1 MNGTD
6 TRQSWG
12 MPSQSAPMQ
21 PLAKHESTGP
31 ENMDDDDFE
40 RSNMLD
46 ELVGVGGTS
55 ASGKRGSATGM
66 DLARR

>member
-1 MNGTD
+1 
-6 TRQSWG
+6 
-12 MPSQSAPMQ
+12 MQ

-31 ENMDDDDFE
+31 ENMDDDDLDFE